1 MATDARHS
9 TADCRKAIPALLLI
23 AVELHHFTNTHLT
36 HCGCKRGNT
45 PSLHSI
51 KFHAD
56 KKQKPSKLRIIKF
69 GKTSRSRK
77 PPPFNK
83 TYTMFKQ
90 TFLPQLCLEWI

>member
-1 MATDARHS
+1 MLDTPLLIAGKLFLSKVLA
-9 TADCRKAIPALLLI
+9 ALLLI
-23 AVELHHFTNTHLT
+23 AVELHHFTNTRLT

-45 PSLHSI
+45 PSLH
-51 KFHAD
+51 
-56 KKQKPSKLRIIKF
+56 KPSKLRLIKF

-77 PPPFNK
+77 PPVFNK